1 MAVIT
6 MRQMLEAG
14 VHFGHQTRRWNP
26 KMKRF
31 IFGERNGIYIIDL
44 EQTLTRVEVAYNF
57 VRDLVAGG
65 GNVLFV
71 GTKKQAQDPVRSYA
85 EKCGMPYV
93 NERWLGGMLTNFETM
108 SKRVGKMLEYE
119 RMKASG
125 EFEVMIKKE
134 ALLLGRELEKLQRN
148 LGGLRGMKQRPD
160 AIFVLDTKKEHIAV
174 TEANKLGIPV
184 VAVVDT
190 NVDPDVVQF
199 PIPGNDD
206 AIRANSLLTRVIA
219 DAVEEGRYIAAKRN
233 PIPAPPQR
241 SAEEDAAF
249 EKTQADAR
257 NAAAQAQAERDAR
270 LRAPKPDPEADDTGE
285 LAVATESAVAPEAA
299 PETPAEAATDTAPET
314 PADTAPGT
322 PADAATDTEAVP
334 ADAATDAD
342 TVTPTDA
349 ATDADTVTPADAD
362 TEAVPADAA
371 PVTPVEAATDTEAVP
386 ADAETAA
393 GTAAETETES

>member
-134 ALLLGRELEKLQRN
+134 ALLLDRELEKLQRN

-241 SAEEDAAF
+241 SAEEDAEF
-249 EKTQADAR
+249 EKAQADAR

-270 LRAPKPDPEADDTGE
+270 LGLPSPTRRRATTGADDAADVRPMPETEVEDAPALQPEAVDRGRRCAD
-285 LAVATESAVAPEAA
+285 VEAA
-299 PETPAEAATDTAPET
+299 PRLRSSRRPP
-314 PADTAPGT
+314 
-322 PADAATDTEAVP
+322 
-334 ADAATDAD
+334 
-342 TVTPTDA
+342 PTWLPPRPP
-349 ATDADTVTPADAD
+349 TSRSLHPRR
-362 TEAVPADAA
+362 
-371 PVTPVEAATDTEAVP
+371 
-386 ADAETAA
+386 
-393 GTAAETETES
+393 G

>member
-1 MAVIT
+1 M
-6 MRQMLEAG
+6 G
-14 VHFGHQTRRWNP
+14 GTRWR
-26 KMKRF
+26 
-31 IFGERNGIYIIDL
+31 
-44 EQTLTRVEVAYNF
+44 
-57 VRDLVAGG
+57 
-65 GNVLFV
+65 
-71 GTKKQAQDPVRSYA
+71 AQR
-85 EKCGMPYV
+85 
-93 NERWLGGMLTNFETM
+93 R
-108 SKRVGKMLEYE
+108 RRYE

-134 ALLLGRELEKLQRN
+134 ALMLDRELEKLQRN

-249 EKTQADAR
+249 EKAQADAR

-270 LRAPKPDPEADDTGE
+270 LRAPKPDPTDDEDDTDDAAGAAPATVDTADAAPDTADD
-285 LAVATESAVAPEAA
+285 AADAA
-299 PETPAEAATDTAPET
+299 PETAPDAVEPEAVA
-314 PADTAPGT
+314 
-322 PADAATDTEAVP
+322 ADATPRPRRMRSSLQP
-334 ADAATDAD
+334 ARRRGRAS
-342 TVTPTDA
+342 
-349 ATDADTVTPADAD
+349 
-362 TEAVPADAA
+362 
-371 PVTPVEAATDTEAVP
+371 
-386 ADAETAA
+386 
-393 GTAAETETES
+393 GRGRRGHC

>member
-57 VRDLVAGG
+57 IRELVAGG

-134 ALLLGRELEKLQRN
+134 ALMLDRELEKLQRN

-219 DAVEEGRYIAAKRN
+219 EAVEEGRYIAAKRN

-249 EKTQADAR
+249 EKAQTDAR

-270 LRAPKPDPEADDTGE
+270 LRAPKPDPTDDDTDDDAAAARRAGRAE
-285 LAVATESAVAPEAA
+285 PMPKPTAAPEAA
-299 PETPAEAATDTAPET
+299 VETRRGVEPPAEARDAEPRPTSTPPSRRT
-314 PADTAPGT
+314 PSRQPTPSGLPADVEP
-322 PADAATDTEAVP
+322 PAADDAVDRHRRPIHLTE
-334 ADAATDAD
+334 T
-342 TVTPTDA
+342 
-349 ATDADTVTPADAD
+349 
-362 TEAVPADAA
+362 
-371 PVTPVEAATDTEAVP
+371 
-386 ADAETAA
+386 
-393 GTAAETETES
+393 ETETES